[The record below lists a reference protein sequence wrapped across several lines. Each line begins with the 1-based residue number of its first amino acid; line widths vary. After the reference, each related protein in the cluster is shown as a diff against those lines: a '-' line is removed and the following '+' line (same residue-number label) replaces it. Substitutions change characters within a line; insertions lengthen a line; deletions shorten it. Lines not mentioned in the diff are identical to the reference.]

1 MLHLLHQRGLL
12 ALSALSVAAAVGS
25 SMAWLILR
33 WRRRPVTRLLNVKDY
48 EAEASRKLPRA
59 LGEWIAEGAA
69 DGITLNSNEA
79 AWSAD
84 GFELMPRGA
93 VDVSEI
99 DLRTTCLS
107 HSMPWPVICAPVSH
121 AGELASAR
129 AAAATGTVFVASHAM
144 SHTIEEVAAEAAAAA
159 AAAGSGPAR
168 LWHQFHFLPTR
179 EGSLAFVRRVEQ
191 AGFGALVVTIDGAV
205 EGLRERSAR
214 AGFTFPRD
222 TTWAEQNTGP
232 SDAFGQVSLRSR

>member
-1 MLHLLHQRGLL
+1 MHQRSLL
-12 ALSALSVAAAVGS
+12 ALSTLSVAAAVGS

-129 AAAATGTVFVASHAM
+129 AAAAAGTVFVVSHARRAAILTPNA
-144 SHTIEEVAAEAAAAA
+144 HTY
-159 AAAGSGPAR
+159 AR
-168 LWHQFHFLPTR
+168 AVHYRSFNGASKRLSPL
-179 EGSLAFVRRVEQ
+179 G
-191 AGFGALVVTIDGAV
+191 GALAY
-205 EGLRERSAR
+205 LR
-214 AGFTFPRD
+214 
-222 TTWAEQNTGP
+222 W
-232 SDAFGQVSLRSR
+232 VSSS